1 MGSDVQ
7 LVEAWRRGDREA
19 GETLF
24 DRHFDRLYRFFR
36 TKADL
41 QDVDDLVQQT
51 FMGCVQ
57 GRERFRGDANIT
69 TYLLAIARNKLLAYW
84 RSKKRGREVEFHSS
98 AMRDLNPSPSSLAMA
113 QERDR
118 FLLEA
123 LRRIPVDMQIA
134 IELRYWEGMSG
145 PEVAEVL
152 EIPEGTVRSRLRRGL
167 DALRDALHD
176 LATSDQGLE
185 STTEDLDAW
194 ADELRQR
201 CNV

>member
-1 MGSDVQ
+1 MGNDVE
-7 LVEAWRRGDREA
+7 LVEAWREGDRAA

-24 DRHFDRLYRFFR
+24 DRHFDRVYRFFR
-36 TKADL
+36 TKADP

-57 GRERFRGDANIT
+57 GRDRFRGDANIT
-69 TYLLAIARNKLLAYW
+69 TYLLAIARNKLLTYW
-84 RSKKRGREVEFHSS
+84 RNKKRDREVEFHTS
-98 AMRDLNPSPSSLAMA
+98 AVHDLDPSPSSVAMA
-113 QERDR
+113 HERDR

-123 LRRIPVDMQIA
+123 LRRIPIDMQIA
-134 IELRYWEGMSG
+134 IELRYWEGMRG

-152 EIPEGTVRSRLRRGL
+152 GIPEGTVRSRLRRGL
-167 DALRDALHD
+167 DALRDALHE
-176 LATSDQGLE
+176 LAASDQGLE
-185 STTEDLDAW
+185 STTQDLDAW